1 MIRPGQWLKVWS
13 KRSTQQSDALTL
25 IEVLDQLRDGL
36 MDAYGE
42 QIELMLKE
50 AQAQTRV
57 NLDEEKNQTL
67 IPFDDDPF

>member
-1 MIRPGQWLKVWS
+1 MSMYVHKLLTHLS
-13 KRSTQQSDALTL
+13 ASEALTL

-36 MDAYGE
+36 MEAYGE

-50 AQAQTRV
+50 AQAQTRA
-57 NLDEEKNQTL
+57 NLDEEKNQII

>member
-1 MIRPGQWLKVWS
+1 MSMHVHKLLTHLS
-13 KRSTQQSDALTL
+13 ASEALTL

-36 MDAYGE
+36 MEAYGE

-50 AQAQTRV
+50 AQTQTYAK
-57 NLDEEKNQTL
+57 DEEKDQTI

>member
-1 MIRPGQWLKVWS
+1 MSMYVHKLLTHLS
-13 KRSTQQSDALTL
+13 ASEALTL

-36 MDAYGE
+36 MAAYGE

-50 AQAQTRV
+50 AQAQTYA
-57 NLDEEKNQTL
+57 NLSEEKNQII

>member
-1 MIRPGQWLKVWS
+1 MSLYVHKLLTHLS
-13 KRSTQQSDALTL
+13 ASEALTL

-36 MDAYGE
+36 MEAYGE

-50 AQAQTRV
+50 AQAQTRA
-57 NLDEEKNQTL
+57 NLDEEKSQII